1 MSSTGEQIEPK
12 SGSKSDSSSPDGEK
26 PAPIPMS
33 ALPRVLFSRRWWWTT
48 LLVIAGMIV
57 MARLGI
63 WQLDRLQQRR
73 TRNAEFLAQISV
85 PPMLLTGD
93 ERPADPA
100 VLRDRPAEA
109 RGLYDFSQQLV
120 LVQQSWQ
127 GRPGGHLITPIL
139 LGDGDVAVL
148 VDRGWVPTADVEA
161 GNLVQYDQLGR
172 QVVEGAIQLSQ
183 TLSGGRETIVDGRQ
197 FEWYRIDI
205 EAIQNQIPY
214 ELLPFYL
221 LASPA
226 EGPPEDLPYR
236 LKPEI
241 DLTDGPHLG
250 YAIQWFIFTTILGLG
265 YGRFVSTHTE
275 RGAT

>member
-12 SGSKSDSSSPDGEK
+12 SGSKSDSSTPDGEK

-73 TRNAEFLAQISV
+73 ARNVEFLAQISV

-100 VLRDRPAEA
+100 ALRDRPAEA

-127 GRPGGHLITPIL
+127 GRPGGHLITPML

-161 GNLVQYDQLGR
+161 GNLVQYDQPGQ
-172 QVVEGAIQLSQ
+172 QVVEGAIQLSH
-183 TLSGGRETIVDGRQ
+183 L
-197 FEWYRIDI
+197 IDI
-205 EAIQNQIPY
+205 EAIQKQITY

-236 LKPEI
+236 LKSEI